1 MPDYNTVKR
10 PPNYGDDDYVLRA
23 LYRLLGKHF
32 SPKRNKSPSPYNNRP
47 MNRGFGRAAGSKGPS
62 APKGSYA
69 QQYRPSYSHGQGG
82 SGFAVPKKPEP
93 SYPRESRPFVQSLPQ
108 PRTEPDTEELLRRL
122 EHKADDRLVEQVMAK
137 LEAESKAT
145 EKAVETST
153 AEPQSDS
160 AEPEPT
166 KEESASETTQEAG
179 THEDA
184 KTDTVAKPEPQPL
197 DDPYELDLDDLE
209 WLDEEMRGLVVE
221 IHDLDAD
228 AEPPDLD
235 LLESAGTD
243 IAKDATVLE
252 PESTTAPELSSS
264 PLEPISEFVDPLKS
278 LEPGIA
284 ELEEEVD
291 EEAEPL

>member
-62 APKGSYA
+62 GPRGSYP
-69 QQYRPSYSHGQGG
+69 QQYRPSYGHGQS

-108 PRTEPDTEELLRRL
+108 PRTEPDAEELLRRL
-122 EHKADDRLVEQVMAK
+122 EQKADDKLVEQVMAK

-153 AEPQSDS
+153 TELPSES
-160 AEPEPT
+160 AEQESI
-166 KEESASETTQEAG
+166 KEKSASETTLEAG
-179 THEDA
+179 THEDS
-184 KTDTVAKPEPQPL
+184 KTDTVAKPEPEPL
-197 DDPYELDLDDLE
+197 DDLYELDLDELE
-209 WLDEEMRGLVVE
+209 WLDEEMHGLVVE
-221 IHDLDAD
+221 
-228 AEPPDLD
+228 AENGEPAFVT
-235 LLESAGTD
+235 LEALETGLGQTQGVPVTESSELVRPEIVEPVEPSID
-243 IAKDATVLE
+243 IE
-252 PESTTAPELSSS
+252 PFK
-264 PLEPISEFVDPLKS
+264 PLE
-278 LEPGIA
+278 LEIA
-284 ELEEEVD
+284 ELEEEVED
-291 EEAEPL
+291 EEAKPL